1 MNRAILIVICDFL
14 VSAMLSMMTGMVPAH
29 TGGTGVGL
37 DERTTRL
44 LLGEL
49 ELRQKELENLRRQL
63 REAAAQKGINQES
76 DASVAKI
83 TQELIDNMRRIEN
96 VKRAQKATAANTG
109 KLSAADLQAKLE
121 EEARRRLELE
131 IRLRDQKLD
140 AKTASTKLDHTREL
154 LAQERERL
162 AKTEKKLS
170 ETSEAER
177 SANAELRKL
186 ASDYRKVQE
195 KLGNAEADRRLSE
208 RELAAARSAIAAKEA
223 DLSGVKNAL
232 REMNSRIGKVS
243 LERQELQR
251 TLAFTTGKLNTAERD
266 NADFKGQ
273 LLKLQRAAAQQK
285 LALAEAQRENSQ
297 MKQLVKRSLKDL
309 SDAQKESD
317 SNKLAAKLAEG
328 KLAATEKI
336 LKQVTAKPA
345 AEAFKRYSA
354 AAFNL
359 NFSIRE
365 KAVLLERS
373 ARGDYVPVLVDFGGR
388 TLAIAPFEL
397 LTGTPGKTLLH
408 RNITHLSYTVSLPDS
423 PVQQVLTQPLL
434 AVRTPSGEKL
444 AAFELTLKGRTP
456 LKLVTREEL
465 MDKGLENLFLFSFRK
480 FGTSSAPLV
489 GRCSVDPRKNSP
501 YLLIRNDR
509 SRSTSQLNAE
519 RGDIIITRDGGF
531 VGTVTGFEGDND
543 REARVLLFSDKELW
557 KKAVKIPVTCK
568 KGALYAD
575 EFGDAVRAFRG
586 EVQRKK

>member
-49 ELRQKELENLRRQL
+49 ELRQRELENLRRQL
-63 REAAAQKGINQES
+63 REAAAQKGINQ
-76 DASVAKI
+76 DADQAVKKI

-96 VKRAQKATAANTG
+96 VKRSQKATAANTG
-109 KLSAADLQAKLE
+109 TLSAADLQAKLE
-121 EEARRRLELE
+121 EEARKRLELE

-140 AKTASTKLDHTREL
+140 AKTASTELDHTRKL
-154 LAQERERL
+154 LAGERERL

-170 ETSEAER
+170 ETSEAEH

-186 ASDYRKVQE
+186 AADYRKVQE
-195 KLGNAEADRRLSE
+195 KLGSAETNRRLTE

-266 NADFKGQ
+266 NADYKGQ
-273 LLKLQRAAAQQK
+273 LLKLQRASAQQK
-285 LALAEAQRENSQ
+285 LALAEAQRENAQ
-297 MKQLVKRSLKDL
+297 MQQLVKRSLKDL
-309 SDAQKESD
+309 SEAKKESD
-317 SNKLAAKLAEG
+317 ANKVAAKLAEG

-359 NFSIRE
+359 KFFIRE
-365 KAVLLERS
+365 KAMVLERT
-373 ARGDYVPVLVDFGGR
+373 ARGDYVPVLVKFGKK

-397 LTGTPGKTLLH
+397 LTGTPGTNLLY
-408 RNITHLSYTVSLPDS
+408 RNITDLSYSVLLPDS
-423 PVQQVLTQPLL
+423 PVQQPLTAPLL
-434 AVRTPSGEKL
+434 AVRMPGGEKL
-444 AAFELTLKGRTP
+444 AAVELSLKGRTP
-456 LKLVTREEL
+456 LKLVTRKEL
-465 MDKGLENLFLFSFRK
+465 MEKGLENLFVFSFKK
-480 FGTSSAPLV
+480 FGSSSAPLV
-489 GRCSVDPRKNSP
+489 GRCSIDPRKNFP

-509 SRSTSQLNAE
+509 SRSSSQLNAE
-519 RGDIIITRDGGF
+519 LGDIIVTRDGGF
-531 VGTVTGFEGDND
+531 VGVVTGYDND
-543 REARVLLFSDKELW
+543 SKLEAKVLLFSDTELW
-557 KKAVKIPVTCK
+557 EKAVKIPVTRK
-568 KGALYAD
+568 AGVRYAD
-575 EFGDAVRAFRG
+575 DFGNAVRSFKN
-586 EVQRKK
+586 EPQRKR

>member
-63 REAAAQKGINQES
+63 REAAAQKGINQDS
-76 DASVAKI
+76 DRAVAKI

-96 VKRAQKATAANTG
+96 VKRAQRANAANTG
-109 KLSAADLQAKLE
+109 KLSAADLKKKLE
-121 EEARRRLELE
+121 EEARKRLELE

-140 AKTASTKLDHTREL
+140 AKTASTQLDHTRQL
-154 LAQERERL
+154 LAQEKERL
-162 AKTEKKLS
+162 AKTEKRLT

-195 KLGNAEADRRLSE
+195 KLGNAETNRRLTE
-208 RELAAARSAIAAKEA
+208 RELAAARSAIAAREA

-273 LLKLQRAAAQQK
+273 LLKLQRMAAQQK
-285 LALAEAQRENSQ
+285 LALVEAQRENTQ
-297 MKQLVKRSLKDL
+297 MKQLVKRSLQDL
-309 SDAQKESD
+309 SDAKKESD
-317 SNKLAAKLAEG
+317 SNKIAAKLAEG

-336 LKQVTAKPA
+336 LKQITAKPA

-359 NFSIRE
+359 KFLIRE
-365 KAVLLERS
+365 KAMVLERS
-373 ARGDYVPVLVDFGGR
+373 AKGDYVPVLVQFGNK

-397 LTGTPGKTLLH
+397 LTGTPGSTLLY
-408 RNITHLSYTVSLPDS
+408 RSITHLSYFVSLPDS
-423 PVQQVLTQPLL
+423 SIQRPLTEPIL
-434 AVRTPSGEKL
+434 AVNTPKGEKL
-444 AAFELTLKGRTP
+444 AAFEISLKGRTP

-465 MDKGLENLFLFSFRK
+465 MEKGLENLFLFSFRK
-480 FGTSSAPLV
+480 FGTSSAPLI
-489 GRCSVDPRKNSP
+489 GRCSVDPRKDYP
-501 YLLIRNDR
+501 YLLIRNSR
-509 SRSTSQLNAE
+509 SRSNNQLNAE
-519 RGDIIITRDGGF
+519 LGDIIVTRDGGF
-531 VGTVTGFEGDND
+531 VGVVTGFDKENQQ
-543 REARVLLFSDKELW
+543 EAKVLLFSDKNLW
-557 KKAVKIPVTCK
+557 QKAVRIPVVHK
-568 KGALYAD
+568 AGARYAD
-575 EFGDAVRAFRG
+575 DFGNAVRAFKGVPQQKR
-586 EVQRKK
+586 